1 MIVCKEVG
9 FMSKLKFENVYLE
22 YNDKN
27 DYYSA
32 LEDVNFEIKE
42 GEFVSIIGSSGCG
55 KSTTLSILSG
65 LNEPT
70 KGNFYIDG
78 EVSHG
83 TSTNRAVVF
92 QNYSLFPWMTTKKN
106 ISFGIK
112 QVEKNKSKKEIEKIA
127 KQYLKAVGLEGIDN
141 KFPHQLSGGM
151 RQRVAIA
158 RTLAMEPE
166 ILLMDEPFGAVD
178 AKTRVVL
185 QDMLLDLLEKGGEKK
200 TIVMV
205 THDIDEAILLSD
217 RVFFMADK
225 KIAKEFQ
232 VEFKRPRN
240 RQDIFSTYAYK
251 DLRQEIMSYFYKDV
265 KENIGNEEVVL

>member
-1 MIVCKEVG
+1 MA
-9 FMSKLKFENVYLE
+9 KLKFENVYLE
-22 YNDKN
+22 YQDKN

-65 LNEPT
+65 LKEPT
-70 KGNFYIDG
+70 KGTFYID
-78 EVSHG
+78 EEESHG
-83 TSTNRAVVF
+83 TSINRAVVF

-112 QVEKNKSKKEIEKIA
+112 QVEKHKSKKEIEKIA
-127 KQYLKAVGLEGIDN
+127 KQYLNAVGLDGIDN
-141 KFPHQLSGGM
+141 KYPYQLSGGM

-185 QDMLLDLLEKGGEKK
+185 QDMLLELLERGNEKK

-232 VEFKRPRN
+232 VDFARPRN
-240 RQDIFSTYAYK
+240 RQDIFATSKYK
-251 DLRQEIMSYFYKDV
+251 ELRQEIMSYFYKDV

>member
-1 MIVCKEVG
+1 
-9 FMSKLKFENVYLE
+9 MSKLKFENVYLE
-22 YNDKN
+22 YRDKN
-27 DYYSA
+27 DCYSA
-32 LEDVNFEIKE
+32 LEDVNFEINE

-70 KGNFYIDG
+70 QGTFYIDG

-106 ISFGIK
+106 ICFGIR
-112 QVEKNKSKKEIEKIA
+112 QVEKHKSKKEIEKIA
-127 KQYLKAVGLEGIDN
+127 KKYLKAVGLEGIDN

-178 AKTRVVL
+178 AKTRIVL
-185 QDMLLDLLEKGGEKK
+185 QDMLLDLLEGGGEKK

-225 KIAKEFQ
+225 KIAKEFH
-232 VEFKRPRN
+232 VDFKRPRN
-240 RQDIFSTYAYK
+240 RQNIFSTYEYK

>member
-1 MIVCKEVG
+1 
-9 FMSKLKFENVYLE
+9 MSKLKCENVYLE
-22 YNDKN
+22 YHDKN
-27 DYYSA
+27 DTYSA
-32 LEDVNFEIKE
+32 LEGVDFEIEE

-65 LNEPT
+65 LNGPT
-70 KGNFYIDG
+70 NGKFYID
-78 EVSHG
+78 EKESHG
-83 TSTNRAVVF
+83 TCTKRAVVF

-106 ISFGIK
+106 VCFGIK
-112 QVEKNKSKKEIEKIA
+112 QVAKDKSKKEINEIA
-127 KQYLKAVGLEGIDN
+127 EQYLRAVGLEGIDN

-158 RTLAMEPE
+158 RTLAMQPE

-185 QDMLLDLLEKGGEKK
+185 QDLLLELLERGKEKK

-225 KIAKEFQ
+225 KIAKEFP
-232 VEFKRPRN
+232 VSFGRPRN
-240 RQDIFSTYAYK
+240 RQKIFATAEYK
-251 DLRQEIMSYFYKDV
+251 NLRQDIMSYFYKDI